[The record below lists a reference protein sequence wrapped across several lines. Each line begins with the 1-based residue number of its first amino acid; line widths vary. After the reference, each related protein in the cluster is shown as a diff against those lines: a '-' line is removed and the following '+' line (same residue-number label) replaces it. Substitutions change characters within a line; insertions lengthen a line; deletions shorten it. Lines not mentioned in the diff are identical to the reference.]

1 MTGAT
6 TAMNLAILHENA
18 RMLRNWHLTMTPR
31 LVTHVLREKNV
42 SLVGSNVIT
51 MLHSNSAIRIIKQRV
66 KRMSSMTLKWIT

>member
-18 RMLRNWHLTMTPR
+18 RMLRNRHLTMTPR
-31 LVTHVLREKNV
+31 LVTQALREKNM
-42 SLVGSNVIT
+42 SLVRSNVTT
-51 MLHSNSAIRIIKQRV
+51 MLHSNSAIRIIKWPV